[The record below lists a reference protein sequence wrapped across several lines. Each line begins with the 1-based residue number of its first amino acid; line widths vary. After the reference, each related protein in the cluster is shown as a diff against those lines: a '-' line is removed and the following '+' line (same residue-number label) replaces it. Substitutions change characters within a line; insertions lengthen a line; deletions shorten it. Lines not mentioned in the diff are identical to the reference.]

1 MAFQQ
6 DWVMRQIE
14 MLVQF
19 VARTIFHQDSISYDI
34 IDESNLSQPDLIY
47 NKLREL
53 IAEREIC
60 EAENLLFENLDKDD
74 NKSLALA
81 LDFYQNINRMTDDEL
96 EAHNFSRQEINDG
109 VREILHMFNISTLN
123 L

>member
-19 VARTIFHQDSISYDI
+19 VARTIFHKDSIVYDI
-34 IDESNLSQPDLIY
+34 IDETNLSDEDLLY
-47 NKLREL
+47 KKLREM
-53 IAEREIC
+53 IAKHEIC
-60 EAENLLFENLDKDD
+60 EAEDLLFDNLDVDD
-74 NKSLALA
+74 NQSLALA
-81 LDFYQNINRMTDDEL
+81 LDFYQKLNRMTDDEL
-96 EAHNFSRQEINDG
+96 EAHNFSRQEIDDG
-109 VREILHMFNISTLN
+109 VHEIMHKFNIPTLN

>member
-1 MAFQQ
+1 MAYQQ
-6 DWVMRQIE
+6 DWVMRQVE

-34 IDESNLSQPDLIY
+34 IDESNLSQPDLIF
-47 NKLREL
+47 NKLRNL
-53 IAEREIC
+53 IAKREIC
-60 EAENLLFENLDKDD
+60 EAENLLFENIDKDD

-81 LDFYQNINRMTDDEL
+81 LDFYQNINRMTDEEL

-109 VREILHMFNISTLN
+109 IHEILHMFNISTLN